1 MSTILD
7 SLKKSSDQRDDSNN
21 NSLDNFK
28 FGRGYKS
35 KGSNL
40 IWVILLLIIVT
51 CVIGYFGYQFMYS
64 DEEQAPIENSQVTK
78 ASQTATKE
86 LLTPVAQSENSHDK
100 IEKPNNKNVKQ
111 RIQTI
116 TSNRQSEKEKLKN
129 LNNQLPR
136 EAAANSQPEKVE
148 LGEIKLD
155 KPEQQLTSTEVKKE
169 PLLKLTMPDE
179 NNPPMETTVKK
190 QDYKYLYQLPFSV
203 RKDIPKISL
212 NIHVYD
218 KDPDNRIA
226 IINGVKIAIG
236 DLIENEILLKDIVQD
251 GIVLEFKD
259 SEFLIPK

>member
-21 NSLDNFK
+21 NSLDNFN

-35 KGSNL
+35 KGPNL
-40 IWVILLLIIVT
+40 LFVILLLIIVT
-51 CVIGYFGYQFMYS
+51 GVIGYFGYQFLYS
-64 DEEQAPIENSQVTK
+64 DEQQTPIDDSQVTSG
-78 ASQTATKE
+78 SQTVAE
-86 LLTPVAQSENSHDK
+86 ERLTPVAQAENSNR

-116 TSNRQSEKEKLKN
+116 KSNRQSEKEKLKK

-136 EAAANSQPEKVE
+136 EAAANSQAEKIGQE
-148 LGEIKLD
+148 KNKLE
-155 KPEQQLTSTEVKKE
+155 KTEQQSTPTKVKKE
-169 PLLKLTMPDE
+169 PMIKLTMPDE
-179 NNPPMETTVKK
+179 NNPQVVTTVKK
-190 QDYKYLYQLPFSV
+190 QDYMYLYQLPFSV

-226 IINGVKIAIG
+226 IINGVKISVG
-236 DLIENEILLKDIVQD
+236 DLIENEILLKGIIQD
-251 GIVLEFKD
+251 GIVLEFNGN
-259 SEFLIPK
+259 EFLVPK